1 MKAPA
6 RNGGEGKT
14 SRSDAFPF
22 PPNRLSRPAS
32 AHGRFRQVAILAL
45 TGFLALTLL
54 HSVPGRAGTR
64 SAAPL
69 PSTPVVG
76 LQLIASGAGSIT
88 SITNAKDSRLF
99 LTIQTGQIRIRSGG
113 SFLATPFLDISSSI
127 ACCGEQGLLSVAFH
141 PRYATNGYFFVYY
154 TNAAGNVEIARY
166 QRSASNPNLADP
178 ATRAVLL
185 TIPHPGAQN
194 HNGGQLQFG
203 PDGYLYIG
211 TGDGGSGNDPP
222 CNAQN
227 DAVALGKMLRIDVD
241 QNVNVSPFY
250 GVPPSNPFAAQPF
263 PRNIT
268 WAKGL
273 RNPFRFSFDRVTG
286 DLWIAD
292 VGQSAREEIDFQPQS
307 SAGGQNYGWKVMEG
321 SICGTD
327 DRNGCNP
334 LPPPCGDPSY
344 TGPIYEY
351 DHTFGCSVIGGYV
364 YRGSQDLGL
373 YGSYVY
379 GDFCSGNLWGN
390 GQPLT
395 PTLPNLQTFGEDL
408 SGEIYLGTGGGA
420 LYLLTHPGPPPPTP
434 TPAARQFHTLTPCRV
449 VDTRNGTSL
458 YGGPSLAA
466 GADRTFVFAGQCGIP
481 ASAASVT
488 ANVVAINPTDGPGFL
503 TFSAGGSPQPLA
515 STINYSLGKIRAN
528 NAIVPLGPVGE
539 VTVHCGQGTGT
550 ADLVVDVTG
559 YFQ

>member
-99 LTIQTGQIRIRSGG
+99 LTIQSGQVRIFSGG
-113 SFLATPFLDISSSI
+113 SVLATSFLDISSLIS
-127 ACCGEQGLLSVAFH
+127 CCGEQGLLSVAFH
-141 PRYATNGYFFVYY
+141 PRYATNSYFFVYY
-154 TNAAGNVEIARY
+154 TNAAGDVEIARY

-241 QNVNVSPFY
+241 QNINVSPFY

-334 LPPPCGDPSY
+334 LPPPCLDPSY

-351 DHTFGCSVIGGYV
+351 DHTFGCAVIGGYV

-373 YGSYVY
+373 YGFYVY
-379 GDFCSGNLWGN
+379 GDLCSGNLWGN
-390 GQPLT
+390 GQLLT
-395 PTLPNLQTFGEDL
+395 PTLPNLQTLGEDVA
-408 SGEIYLGTGGGA
+408 GEIYLGTGGGG